1 VGLDEWAEIW
11 VYAYNDTGAGNL
23 SATHA
28 HLDTQA
34 DRSRFGELIDLMNAI
49 PDVLSPVLA
58 VIVIVIIIMAFM
70 TVGHLITGTIA
81 GIAEAIKSAIH
92 FKK

>member
-11 VYAYNDTGAGNL
+11 VYAYNDTGTGNL
-23 SATHA
+23 STTYA

-34 DRSRFGELIDLMNAI
+34 DRSLFGEVIDLLNAI
-49 PDVLSPVLA
+49 PGVLTPILA

-70 TVGHLITGTIA
+70 SVGHLITGTIE
-81 GIAEAIKSAIH
+81 GIAEAIKAAIH